1 MVQEGHMHASLSKQ
15 PFDLHPLFQGM
26 AILTMLCSMGDHKPD
41 TSSRAGSTLTL
52 LLQMSTQLKYA

>member
-1 MVQEGHMHASLSKQ
+1 MHASLSKQ